1 MNAKQHI
8 KDIESSIQKK
18 IQWAI
23 FEPNDE
29 TLWAK
34 IHKTVTSF
42 LYNEWRSGRLVGE
55 KPDGA
60 YFVRCDRTTMTQ
72 DDIDAGYVVCEIG
85 VAVVKPAEFV
95 VFRVK
100 QLTAD
105 AS

>member
-1 MNAKQHI
+1 M
-8 KDIESSIQKK
+8 

-23 FEPNDE
+23 FEPNGK

-34 IHKTVTSF
+34 VTTTVASF
-42 LYNEWRSGRLVGE
+42 LCNEWRSGNLQGR
-55 KPDGA
+55 KPVEA

-95 VFRVK
+95 IFRVK

-105 AS
+105 AK